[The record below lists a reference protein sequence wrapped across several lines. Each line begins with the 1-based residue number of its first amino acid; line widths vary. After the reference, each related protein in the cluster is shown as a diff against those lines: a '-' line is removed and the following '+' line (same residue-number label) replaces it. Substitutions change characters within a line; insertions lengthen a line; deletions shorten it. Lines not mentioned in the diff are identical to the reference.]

1 MATDISRRQA
11 LGKEKSTLK
20 WGNSA
25 TKTCWRFTWVKNGVH
40 KHIKIY
46 SELTYL
52 LAQNLFVLQF
62 PGDLFYRNTI
72 AYSPCSP
79 ATALNVG
86 MYPQFATGE
95 DRTEEPVSLTQC
107 LCTYSTVF
115 FNGIN
120 TCSSKAVRKVS
131 WPAEMF
137 VTFVLFSVV
146 EYLFCRV
153 LLFVIEMDF

>member
-11 LGKEKSTLK
+11 LGKEQSMLK

-25 TKTCWRFTWVKNGVH
+25 TRTWWRFTWVKNGVR

-52 LAQNLFVLQF
+52 LAQKLFVLQF
-62 PGDLFYRNTI
+62 PGGLFYRNTI

-79 ATALNVG
+79 ATALNDG
-86 MYPQFATGE
+86 MYPRLATGE
-95 DRTEEPVSLTQC
+95 DRPEGPASLTRC

-120 TCSSKAVRKVS
+120 TCSKAVRKVS

-137 VTFVLFSVV
+137 VAFVLFSAV